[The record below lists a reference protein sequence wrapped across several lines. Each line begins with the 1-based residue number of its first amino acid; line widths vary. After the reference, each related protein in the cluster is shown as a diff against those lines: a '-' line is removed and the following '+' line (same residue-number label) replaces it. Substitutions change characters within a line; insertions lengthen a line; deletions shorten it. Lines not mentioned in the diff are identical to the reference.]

1 MTSIRA
7 ADAISAN
14 GMPVTATLV
23 RATVLNGL
31 CALTPTTRLI
41 RIRLTL

>member
-1 MTSIRA
+1 MSA
-7 ADAISAN
+7 AEAISAN
-14 GMPVTATLV
+14 GMLVTAMLV

-41 RIRLTL
+41 RIRLTV